1 MKKKISMFSILAI
14 IELICGLILITL
26 SNTPCLSGSVCIGQ
40 GLAFLVIIIAK
51 GWFYD

>member
-1 MKKKISMFSILAI
+1 MKKKISMFSILAF

-26 SNTPCLSGSVCIGQ
+26 SGGHSISGGTCVGQ